1 MSQCLSKLAGHWSTP
16 PVSLEAQLRE
26 ETKIFA
32 QIWLLVAKECSEPK
46 IARPL
51 PSTTFDYHWLFK
63 NKTDVKFYEIKRG
76 DATPECT
83 TRLDRALLTW
93 ETCLISTYVI
103 FKRVKQHLTSLPE
116 VRNVEWVGVVPNP
129 RIVIARE
136 GSYPNHEVLSEHDC
150 IMITAVDGSKYVLDV
165 TAWQFGYGDYF
176 FSWEMY
182 KEEYVVE
189 GRPVQFRVP
198 DQEFKFVDNQ
208 YPESGANKITQE
220 FLHRKQDWVTYATDA
235 ELKEAAGNISLSF

>member
-1 MSQCLSKLAGHWSTP
+1 MSQCLSKLDGLRGTP

-32 QIWLLVAKECSEPK
+32 QIWLLITQECSEPK
-46 IARPL
+46 IVQPL

-63 NKTDVKFYEIKRG
+63 HKTDVKFYEIKRG
-76 DATPECT
+76 GAIPGYT

-103 FKRVKQHLTSLPE
+103 FKRAKQHLTSLPE
-116 VRNVEWVGVVPNP
+116 IRNVEWVGVVPNP

-150 IMITAVDGSKYVLDV
+150 IMVTAVDDSKYVLDV
-165 TAWQFGYGDYF
+165 TAWQFGYDDYF
-176 FSWEMY
+176 FSWETY
-182 KEEYVVE
+182 KEENVVE
-189 GRPVQFRVP
+189 IRPLMIRVP
-198 DQEFKFVDNQ
+198 DKEFKFVDDQ
-208 YPESGANKITQE
+208 YPESGVDKLTQE